1 MAADQ
6 TREGRLNQ
14 LEQKAGDYEEL
25 FGSCAQGTL
34 LALQE
39 QFDLGDL
46 LTLKAA
52 TAMPGI
58 AHRGETCGAI
68 IAAIMA
74 LGMVFGREKPEDFAA
89 LHRTTSAARKLCKRF
104 EEEFGSCN
112 CRDVQHHIFGRSYNL
127 GDLNDQMKFGKD
139 GAAKK
144 CRAPVGKA
152 ARIAGELILDGR
164 KYWTIGKKV

>member
-1 MAADQ
+1 MVVEP
-6 TREGRLNQ
+6 TKEERLNQ

-39 QFDLGDL
+39 QFNLGDSC
-46 LTLKAA
+46 TLKAA

-58 AHRGETCGAI
+58 ALRGETCGAVV
-68 IAAIMA
+68 AAIMA
-74 LGMVFGREKPEDFAA
+74 LGLAFGREKPEDFAA
-89 LHRTTSAARKLCKRF
+89 VQRTTSAARKLCKRF

-127 GDLNDQMKFGKD
+127 TDPNDQKEFVKAD
-139 GAAKK
+139 AIKK
-144 CRAPVGKA
+144 CRAPAGKA
-152 ARIAGELILDGR
+152 ARIAGEMILDSL
-164 KYWTIGKKV
+164 K